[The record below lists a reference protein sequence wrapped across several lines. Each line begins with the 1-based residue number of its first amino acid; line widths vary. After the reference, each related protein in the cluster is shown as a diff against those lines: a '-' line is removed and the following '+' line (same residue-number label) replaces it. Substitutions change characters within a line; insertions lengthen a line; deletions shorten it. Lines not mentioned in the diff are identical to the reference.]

1 MKVRTRF
8 APSPTGSLHIGGIR
22 SALYPYALAKH
33 FGGEFVLRIEDT
45 DQKRKVENGEQY
57 IMDALKAYG
66 LEWDE
71 FYRQS
76 DRLGIYKE
84 YAQKLVDAGA
94 AYYSFE
100 TKEQLDEAR
109 KLAAENKQVFQF
121 RSPDRELS
129 KEDAKARADKGES
142 YVIRLK
148 TPEDEE
154 LQFEDAVQGKMRF
167 NTRDIDDTVLL
178 KSDGFPTYHLAVVV
192 DDHLM
197 EITHVLRGF
206 GWIPSIPKHILIH
219 RAFGWEMPVYGH
231 LTDILNPDGKGKLSK
246 RFGAV
251 AALSFIEKGYL
262 PAAVLNFLMLLGWSS
277 PEARVHGEKER
288 ELFTLKEFVE
298 IFDLKD
304 LNKSNQRFD
313 QVKLDWFNQKYLQN
327 EDLDKLVE
335 EFTTWLAKY
344 SQDETFNKE
353 IADKGN
359 DFLKQALEL
368 VHERSK
374 LLSDLPAALKFFY
387 AKPPKA
393 DFAASE
399 KLKKVN
405 ADQVRTVL
413 EKFAA
418 ELEKQNGLD
427 TWGHEGWEQS
437 VRGIAGEL
445 TIKAGDAFM
454 VLRLALTGSEFS
466 PPLYEA
472 MVLLGKEE
480 VLARVKDCL

>member
-22 SALYPYALAKH
+22 SALYPYALAKR
-33 FGGEFVLRIEDT
+33 FGGQFILRIEDT

-76 DRLGIYKE
+76 DRLDIYKE

-100 TKEQLDEAR
+100 TKEQLEEAR
-109 KLAAENKQVFQF
+109 KLAAANKQIFQF
-121 RSPDRELS
+121 RSPDRDLS
-129 KEDAKARADKGES
+129 AADARTRADKGES

-148 TPEDEE
+148 TPPDEDM
-154 LQFEDAVQGKMRF
+154 QFEDAVQGKMSF

-262 PAAVLNFLMLLGWSS
+262 PEAVLNFLMLLGWSS

-288 ELFTLKEFVE
+288 ELFTLLEFVE

-327 EDLDKLVE
+327 EDLDKLVVD
-335 EFTTWLAKY
+335 FTTWLTNYGENEQLKK
-344 SQDETFNKE
+344 D
-353 IADKGN
+353 IAEKGN
-359 DFLKQALEL
+359 DFLKQTLEL

-374 LLSDLPAALKFFY
+374 LLADLPVALGFFY
-387 AKPPKA
+387 ARPPKA
-393 DFAASE
+393 DFAGSE
-399 KLKKVN
+399 KLKQVS
-405 ADQVRTVL
+405 ADQVKTVL
-413 EKFAA
+413 EKFSA
-418 ELEKQNGLD
+418 ELEKQAGID

-437 VRGIAGEL
+437 VRTLADEL
-445 TIKAGDAFM
+445 TLKAGDAFM
-454 VLRLALTGSEFS
+454 VLRMAMTGSEFS
-466 PPLYEA
+466 PPLFEA
-472 MVLLGKEE
+472 MVLLGKTE
-480 VLARVKDCL
+480 VLSRIKNCL